1 MVETNRKP
9 IRSILEILNDREEQK
24 LKQSI
29 ETETFIEEQNR
40 KEKEKYETR
49 KFLKTK

>member
-1 MVETNRKP
+1 MVETNRNP
-9 IRSILEILNDREEQK
+9 IHSILEMFNDRVERK